1 MGKNLPFF
9 DRQDLY
15 ERGPRQAAQLRHDH
29 PHPGE
34 DEEVNHPHHHPHTGE
49 DEEVTHPHRVIILI
63 L

>member
-34 DEEVNHPHHHPHTGE
+34 DEEVNHPHPHTGE
-49 DEEVTHPHRVIILI
+49 DEEATHPHLVIILI